1 MKVTF
6 HEAALAEYIAAIT
19 WYERDYPGRGA
30 RFSAAVE
37 RALAAIAAGPQ
48 AFPKRFGVQAVPVQR
63 FPYLVFFE
71 IRDAETVRVLAV
83 AHTKR
88 RPGYWQARR

>member
-1 MKVTF
+1 LATDLSREECEEV
-6 HEAALAEYIAAIT
+6 AALAQYIAAIT

-48 AFPKRFGVQAVPVQR
+48 TFPKRFACTQWR
-63 FPYLVFFE
+63 IE
-71 IRDAETVRVLAV
+71 
-83 AHTKR
+83 
-88 RPGYWQARR
+88 RP